1 MKAAIFYNAKDI
13 RIENIPEPI
22 PGKGQVKIKV
32 EWCGICGTDLHE
44 YDHGPVMVSTS
55 PHPLTGEKS
64 PMILGH
70 EFSGVIAE
78 LGPDVQGNWKVGDR
92 VTADP
97 CCVCH
102 ECYNCKN
109 NHYNICSSLGFIGLA
124 RDGAFAEYTLVD
136 DYQLCKLPDE
146 VSFEQGAFTEPV
158 AVVLHAVRR
167 AGISLGDTVL
177 VTGLGPIGLLAG
189 QCAKAAG
196 AAAVYGVELSEARLQ
211 SALKLGFTEVFNPKE
226 QDVVAEIKKRT
237 DGIGCHMA
245 INCNGNNATMRT
257 CLDATR
263 GSATIICPGHGGEFM
278 NIASMEDLNF
288 PEKQIMGS
296 HVYVNEFS
304 RSLALMSDG
313 RINTEGVTSGKI
325 KLDDIV
331 EKGFKEL
338 LYNTDKNLKII
349 VSPK

>member
-1 MKAAIFYNAKDI
+1 MKAAVFYGAEDI
-13 RIENIPEPI
+13 RIEDVPEPV

-44 YDHGPVMVSTS
+44 YERGPIMVSTS
-55 PHPLTGEKS
+55 PHSLTGEKA

-70 EFSGVIAE
+70 EFSGVITE
-78 LGPDVQGNWKVGDR
+78 LGPDVKGDWKVGDR

-97 CCVCH
+97 CCVCN

-109 NHYNICSSLGFIGLA
+109 NHYNICSELGFIGLA
-124 RDGAFAEYTLVD
+124 RDGAFAEYTLAD
-136 DYQLCKLPDE
+136 DYQLTRLPDS
-146 VSFEQGAFTEPV
+146 VSFEQGAFTEPA

-167 AGISLGDTVL
+167 AGISLGDTV
-177 VTGLGPIGLLAG
+177 VITGMGPIGLLAG

-196 AAAVYGVELSEARLQ
+196 AAAVYGVELSEARRKSGLE
-211 SALKLGFTEVFNPKE
+211 LGFTEVFNPAE
-226 QDVVAEIKKRT
+226 QDVAAEIKKRT

-245 INCNGNNATMRT
+245 IDCNGSNETMRI
-257 CLDATR
+257 CLDSTR
-263 GSATIICPGHGGEFM
+263 GSATIICPGHGSNLM
-278 NIASMEDLNF
+278 NIGSMEDLNF
-288 PEKQIMGS
+288 VEKQILGS
-296 HVYVNEFS
+296 HVYVHEFG
-304 RSLALMSDG
+304 RTLALIGDG
-313 RINTEGVTSGKI
+313 RINTEAITSGKI

-349 VSPK
+349 VTPN